1 MFARLMPKEVKFFDL
16 FNAQAQEIKF
26 GAEALVGMLAA
37 LNESEAK
44 ADMYA
49 KEIDTIEDRA
59 DKINY
64 QTVALL
70 HSTFIT
76 PLDRDEIHQLTTQLD
91 NVLDMMQN
99 AARTMR
105 VYNIRYAT
113 PAAIEFGRIIQL
125 ATEKVVEGVK
135 LLNNM
140 DNAERIL
147 AVCREIDRYENE
159 ADEVLRE
166 AMSKLFREEEDVKEL
181 IKLKAI
187 YERLESVT
195 DYCDNVGNLLQAIVL
210 ENS

>member
-1 MFARLMPKEVKFFDL
+1 MFARFMPKEGKFFDL
-16 FNAQAQEIKF
+16 FNAQAKEIIL
-26 GAEALVGMLAA
+26 GANALVAMLEAM
-37 LNESEAK
+37 NESEAK
-44 ADMYA
+44 AEGYA

-64 QTVALL
+64 ETVALL

-91 NVLDMMQN
+91 NVLDMIQN

-105 VYNIRYAT
+105 VYDIRSAT
-113 PAAIEFGRIIQL
+113 PAAIEFARIIRL
-125 ATEKVVEGVK
+125 SAERVSHGVS
-135 LLNNM
+135 LLSNM
-140 DNAERIL
+140 DNAKEIL

-159 ADEVLRE
+159 ADEVLRT
-166 AMSKLFREEEDVKEL
+166 AMSKLFREEQDVREL

>member
-1 MFARLMPKEVKFFDL
+1 MFARFMPKEVKFFDL
-16 FNAQAQEIKF
+16 FNAQAHEIKL
-26 GAEALVGMLAA
+26 GAEALVAMLSA
-37 LNESEAK
+37 LNHSEAQ
-44 ADMYA
+44 ADIFA

-91 NVLDMMQN
+91 NVLDMIQN

-105 VYNIRYAT
+105 VYNVRTAT
-113 PAAIEFGRIIQL
+113 PEAIEFGRIIQL
-125 ATEKVVEGVK
+125 AAAKVAEGVA
-135 LLNNM
+135 LLSNM
-140 DNAERIL
+140 DNATAIL
-147 AVCREIDRYENE
+147 AVCRDIDRLENE
-159 ADEVLRE
+159 ADEVLRT
-166 AMSKLFREEEDVKEL
+166 AMSKLFREEDNVKEL
-181 IKLKAI
+181 IKLKGI